1 MTAVCEGAVQA
12 VLDTVP
18 PRICVVDA
26 HARLIIPQ
34 VIAPFCVSS
43 SPVQEG
49 ATKNS
54 SDLKTVFVAVAT
66 TGGLFWCWDESWVR
80 RRWPC
85 DRAWGSGGGVAAGAT
100 PPSACAIAARQVR
113 RGSCHT
119 HRA

>member
-49 ATKNS
+49 AIVSIGTNS
-54 SDLKTVFVAVAT
+54 RRLVVFGAVVVGAVVEGAVAA
-66 TGGLFWCWDESWVR
+66 S
-80 RRWPC
+80 
-85 DRAWGSGGGVAAGAT
+85 
-100 PPSACAIAARQVR
+100 
-113 RGSCHT
+113 
-119 HRA
+119 HRASTPLVHEMPVKTGEWTMLCTFVL